1 MAKSATI
8 DNTLRKGAKVTAAVD
23 LRDVPEGT
31 PGKVILKNG
40 FSWIRYWVRFDN
52 GVSLGSLDRT
62 VLVTAADL
70 AGVGAATAD
79 AGASASTGEAAAAD
93 GGDGGGV
100 ATPSGTLVPQKL
112 LDRAAAARTRLAG

>member
-1 MAKSATI
+1 MTDVMTRAPAKREMLKSA
-8 DNTLRKGAKVTAAVD
+8 LARPPVTAAVD

-52 GVSLGSLDRT
+52 GVSLGSLDRA

-70 AGVGAATAD
+70 AAAACRPS
-79 AGASASTGEAAAAD
+79 ASAAPTST
-93 GGDGGGV
+93 
-100 ATPSGTLVPQKL
+100 P
-112 LDRAAAARTRLAG
+112 